1 MHNKRVRGGEPDRS
15 MRNQP
20 YVPKSKVL
28 VEIRLTNGTALK
40 GWVFVAA
47 DSREL
52 DVFNTAVPFFP
63 FLDESNQ
70 IQFVNKTQV
79 AVIVP
84 LERRQG

>member
-1 MHNKRVRGGEPDRS
+1 

-28 VEIRLTNGTALK
+28 VEVRLANGTSVK
-40 GWVFVAA
+40 GWVFVAV

-52 DVFNTAVPFFP
+52 DVFNTSVPFFP

-70 IQFVNKTQV
+70 IQFINKGQV
-79 AVIVP
+79 AVIIP

>member
-1 MHNKRVRGGEPDRS
+1 

-28 VEIRLTNGTALK
+28 VEIKLVTGATLR
-40 GWVFVAA
+40 GWIFVAI

-70 IQFVNKTQV
+70 IQFVNKAQV